1 MLFTPPDPTSNSTP
15 QSTSPLISSSTL
27 INLQTLSSRLA
38 QTGLICPSELIHSRP
53 GWESWIIAEA
63 NRRTVYA
70 MYMFDNVFNAMNG
83 MPSFVGEEL
92 MDLPAPGAKALW
104 EASDRGSWER
114 GYNGYLARWE
124 GSGLRLGEL

>member
-1 MLFTPPDPTSNSTP
+1 
-15 QSTSPLISSSTL
+15 
-27 INLQTLSSRLA
+27 
-38 QTGLICPSELIHSRP
+38 
-53 GWESWIIAEA
+53 
-63 NRRTVYA
+63 
-70 MYMFDNVFNAMNG
+70 MYMFDNVFNAMDG

-124 GSGLRLGEL
+124 GSGLRLGELWPRIEDDGEQGDGVRKERVERWLGDVDEFGMMLYAIVVHTYGEG